1 MARAVLALFAAAL
14 IALAPLP
21 GAAQQGDPARAQTLA
36 EIRAE
41 LAALSSEL
49 ADLRSEF
56 IASDLAAQPT
66 GGTMLDRILTLE
78 AELVRLTGASEA
90 FDLRL
95 RRIVD
100 DLGLRLG
107 DLEFRLT
114 ELEGGDVGALG
125 PAAPLGG
132 AQPDAAAAAPVTAPS
147 ADPSAVPSADTS
159 ADPAADAAE
168 RAGALIDGGDPAG
181 ALALLDAAIAAAP
194 SDPAIG
200 ELDLL
205 RGEALYALG
214 QRIDAAQ
221 AFLDSVSGAPEAPW
235 AATAMLRL
243 GATLGEIGEMVD
255 ACIALAEVGLRY
267 PGDVEAVDEAERLRA
282 AFACP

>member
-1 MARAVLALFAAAL
+1 MARAVLVLLAAAL
-14 IALAPLP
+14 IALGPHR
-21 GAAQQGDPARAQTLA
+21 GAAQQDDAARAQTLA

-49 ADLRSEF
+49 ADLRTEF
-56 IASDLAAQPT
+56 TASGQAAQPT

-78 AELVRLTGASEA
+78 AELVRLTGSTEA

-100 DLGLRLG
+100 DLELRLG
-107 DLEFRLT
+107 DLEFRVT

-125 PAAPLGG
+125 PTAPLGG
-132 AQPDAAAAAPVTAPS
+132 DGPAAPDAGATGAP
-147 ADPSAVPSADTS
+147 
-159 ADPAADAAE
+159 
-168 RAGALIDGGDPAG
+168 AGAEAPAGDPVGSVAEQAGARIDAGDAAG

-194 SDPAIG
+194 QDPAIA

-205 RGEALYALG
+205 RGEALYVLG
-214 QRIDAAQ
+214 RRIDAAQ
-221 AFLDSVSGAPEAPW
+221 AFLDSVSGAPDAPW

-243 GATLGEIGEMVD
+243 GSTLAEVGEMVD

-267 PGDVEAVDEAERLRA
+267 PEDVEAVDEAERLRA

>member
-1 MARAVLALFAAAL
+1 LARAVLALCAAAL
-14 IALAPLP
+14 IVLAPVP

-41 LAALSSEL
+41 LAALSAEL

-125 PAAPLGG
+125 AAAPLGG
-132 AQPDAAAAAPVTAPS
+132 AKPGGSGAVAPAATAPAS
-147 ADPSAVPSADTS
+147 GANPS

-221 AFLDSVSGAPEAPW
+221 AFLDSVSGAPGAPW

-255 ACIALAEVGLRY
+255 ACIALAEVGLLF

>member
-1 MARAVLALFAAAL
+1 MARALLVAFVAAL
-14 IALAPLP
+14 IGTAP
-21 GAAQQGDPARAQTLA
+21 GWVAAQEADPARAQTLA

-41 LAALSSEL
+41 LGALSSEL

-56 IASDLAAQPT
+56 VASGLAAQPT

-78 AELVRLTGASEA
+78 AELVRLTGATEG

-95 RRIVD
+95 RRVVD
-100 DLGLRLG
+100 DLALRLG

-125 PAAPLGG
+125 PTAPLGSEG
-132 AQPDAAAAAPVTAPS
+132 APAVATGAGAETPALAAPS
-147 ADPSAVPSADTS
+147 AVDPVAGT
-159 ADPAADAAE
+159 AE
-168 RAGALIDGGDPAG
+168 RAGALIDAGDPAG
-181 ALALLDAAIAAAP
+181 ALALLDDAIARSP
-194 SDPAIG
+194 EDPAIG

-205 RGEALYALG
+205 RGEALYALDR
-214 QRIDAAQ
+214 RIEAAQ
-221 AFLDSVSGAPEAPW
+221 SFLDSVSGAPDAPW

-255 ACIALAEVGLRY
+255 ACIALSEVVLRY
-267 PGDVEAVDEAERLRA
+267 PEDVEAGDEADRLRA